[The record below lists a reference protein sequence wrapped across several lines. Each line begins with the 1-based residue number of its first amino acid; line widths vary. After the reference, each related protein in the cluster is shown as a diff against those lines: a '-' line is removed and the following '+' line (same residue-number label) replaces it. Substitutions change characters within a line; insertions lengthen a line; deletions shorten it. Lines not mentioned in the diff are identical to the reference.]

1 MAIRIR
7 AYNFDAVALAGCV
20 MIFVFVKNVL
30 SLHPNMITIQQPMK
44 KLFCFCILLCASLTI
59 HAQLTEIYSSRDAA
73 FAEGV
78 ALYQQG
84 QFAASERTLQHYLH
98 QRGDLLYREQAS
110 FYVLANAFELR
121 HKNTDKA
128 LQQYLKAYTYTPYAS
143 EINFMLGTLQVE
155 KEKYKQALKTY
166 NAVKVNELFR
176 LHEADYFFY
185 KGYAHLQLQDIRS
198 AATQFTK
205 LRTLRS
211 KYDLQARYYYAFCQ
225 YTLQDYGKALPE
237 FLAIE
242 HTAQYKNIVPYYI
255 IQIYYAQGQY
265 DEVYERAE
273 YLLSNNPQNENNG
286 ELHRMMGEIYYQD
299 GRYKK
304 AIEHLNE
311 YQKLFTEQKRQLVR
325 NDVYLLGMSYYQIG
339 DWQNAI
345 KYLNMVK
352 KEDDAISES
361 TCYHTGNAYIKLG
374 QYEQAKM
381 AYAAAMRYK
390 LTPQVR
396 EEAMYNYALA
406 SYQSSTALGESITAF
421 TDFLNE
427 YPNSK
432 YQTQAYELLCDVFMS
447 SKNYKAA
454 LEALDKIA
462 QPTPKMLDTK
472 QYLRYQMGTDAFVQG
487 KYAPA
492 SNYFTAVI
500 DNEPSSSTY
509 KTESYFWL
517 GECYYKQGNFAA
529 AQGAYEQYLAQNNVR
544 QSENYPLINY
554 SLGYTH
560 FAQKQYTAAQNYFQN
575 FVRTLNAE
583 HRTLDLQ
590 ADALNRIGDCQ
601 FNARQF
607 AEAERTY
614 AKVIDLGGKGVD
626 YAMFQ
631 RGYALGLLKRYSDKV
646 DVLNTLVKQY
656 PKSDYAD
663 DAIYEIA
670 RAQIQQNKEK
680 DAIRT
685 YDRLLTSYPNSTL
698 ARKAVLEK
706 AMLYYNMK
714 DYDKAIENYK
724 VVVKKYPG
732 SEEAYA
738 ALDGL
743 ETSYVETNRVSE
755 YLAYTKSLGRIN
767 MTINSQEDSL
777 TYIAAERQYMLEN
790 YPSAVAG
797 LSKYISQYC
806 DGGRYCTLAHYYIAN
821 SHYFLGHKQEAMEA
835 YQALYAIT
843 GNPYMEEACMRV
855 AEIAYDLQ
863 DYQTS
868 LTYFENLQNIASTT
882 DHLNTARLGVLRC
895 SYFLN
900 NHESTIRIAN
910 LIIED
915 PASSATVIMEAQYN
929 LGKAYVA
936 LQQWNEA
943 ISALTPVAA
952 EVRTANGAEAK
963 YLIAEAY
970 YNLQDIDKAEAEIM
984 SFAGMNTQHQYW
996 LAKSFILLADIYV
1009 ARGDDFQAKQYLLS
1023 LQANYKAQDDI
1034 QDIITARLA
1043 AIAEREQPSQT
1054 TNEEDSNDNEEN
1066 L

>member
-1 MAIRIR
+1 MKRIVICCLVWCAAVMA
-7 AYNFDAVALAGCV
+7 
-20 MIFVFVKNVL
+20 
-30 SLHPNMITIQQPMK
+30 
-44 KLFCFCILLCASLTI
+44 

-73 FAEGV
+73 YTEGV
-78 ALYQQG
+78 ELYQQG
-84 QFAASERTLQHYLH
+84 QFAASERSLQKYLA
-98 QRGDLLYREQAS
+98 QGGELTYREQAS

-121 HKNTDKA
+121 KKNTDRA
-128 LQQYLKAYTYTPYAS
+128 LQQYIKRYAYTPYAS

-155 KEKYKQALKTY
+155 REKYKNALKTY
-166 NAVKVNELFR
+166 DAVVVKELFR
-176 LHEADYFFY
+176 PHEADYYFHR
-185 KGYAHLQLQDIRS
+185 GYAHLQQKETKK
-198 AATQFTK
+198 AASQFGQ
-205 LRTLRS
+205 LRKMKS
-211 KYDLQARYYYAFCQ
+211 KYTLQARYYYAYCQ
-225 YTLQDYGKALPE
+225 YKLQDYGKALPD

-265 DEVYERAE
+265 EEVYERAE
-273 YLLSNNPQNENNG
+273 YLLSNNPKNENNG
-286 ELHRMMGEIYYQD
+286 ELHRMLGEIYYQD
-299 GRYKK
+299 GRYTK
-304 AIEHLNE
+304 AIEHLTE
-311 YQKLFTEQKRQLVR
+311 YQKAFTAQKRKLVR
-325 NDVYLLGMSYYQIG
+325 NDIYLLGMSYYQTG
-339 DWQNAI
+339 DWANAV

-352 KEDDAISES
+352 KDSDALSEN
-361 TCYHTGNAYIKLG
+361 TCYHTGNAYAKLE

-381 AYAAAMRYK
+381 AYAAAMRYNI
-390 LTPQVR
+390 TPEIR

-406 SYQSSTALGESITAF
+406 SYQSSTALGESVTAF
-421 TDFLNE
+421 TDFLKE
-427 YPNSK
+427 YPESK
-432 YQTQAYELLCDVFMS
+432 YQTQVYELLCDVFVS

-454 LEALDKIA
+454 LEALDNIA
-462 QPTPKMLDTK
+462 KPTKKMLATK
-472 QYLRYQMGTDAFVQG
+472 QYLRYQMGTDALVQG
-487 KYAPA
+487 KYDAA
-492 SNYFTAVI
+492 IGYFDAVI
-500 DNEPSSSTY
+500 ANEKKTSDY
-509 KTESYFWL
+509 KTEAYFCL
-517 GECYYKQGNFAA
+517 GECYYKQGNYTA
-529 AQGAYEQYLAQNNVR
+529 AQAAYEQYLAQNNVR
-544 QSENYPLINY
+544 KSANYSLINY

-583 HRTLDLQ
+583 HRTLNLQ

-601 FNARQF
+601 FNARKF
-607 AEAERTY
+607 AEAEKTY
-614 AKVIDLGGKGVD
+614 AKVIGLGAKGVD

-631 RGYALGLLKRYSDKV
+631 RGYVLGLLKRYNDKI
-646 DVLNTLVKQY
+646 DALNTLVKQY

-670 RAQIQQNKEK
+670 RAQLQQNQENE
-680 DAIRT
+680 AIRT
-685 YDRLLTSYPNSTL
+685 YDRLLTAYPRSAL
-698 ARKAVLEK
+698 ARKAALEK
-706 AMLYYNMK
+706 AMLYYNVK
-714 DYDKAIENYK
+714 DYENAIEGYK
-724 VVVKKYPG
+724 AVVKKYPG

-743 ETSYVETNRVSE
+743 ETSYVETDRVSD

-767 MTINSQEDSL
+767 MTIDSQEDSL

-806 DGGRYCTLAHYYIAN
+806 EGGRYCTLAHYYFAN

-863 DYQTS
+863 NYETA
-868 LTYFENLQNIASTT
+868 LTYFENLQHIASTT
-882 DHLNTARLGVLRC
+882 EHLNMARLGVLRC

-915 PASSATVIMEAQYN
+915 PASSETVIVEAQYN
-929 LGKAYVA
+929 LGKAYMA

-943 ISALTPVAA
+943 ITALTPAAA

-970 YNLQDIDKAEAEIM
+970 YNLNDIDKAEAEIM
-984 SFAGMNTQHQYW
+984 SFASMNTQHQYW

-1034 QDIITARLA
+1034 QDIVTERLA
-1043 AIAEREQPSQT
+1043 AIAQREQPVEET
-1054 TNEEDSNDNEEN
+1054 TNETQHDNEEA

>member
-1 MAIRIR
+1 MKR
-7 AYNFDAVALAGCV
+7 
-20 MIFVFVKNVL
+20 FVICCLVW
-30 SLHPNMITIQQPMK
+30 
-44 KLFCFCILLCASLTI
+44 CASMMA
-59 HAQLTEIYSSRDAA
+59 HAQLTEIYSSRDADYT
-73 FAEGV
+73 EGV
-78 ALYQQG
+78 ELYQQG
-84 QFAASERTLQHYLH
+84 QFAASERILAKYLA
-98 QRGDLLYREQAS
+98 QAGDLTYREQAR
-110 FYVLANAFELR
+110 FYQLANTFELR
-121 HKNTDKA
+121 HKDAAKN
-128 LQQYLKAYTYTPYAS
+128 LQQYLKLYPYTPYAS
-143 EINFMLGTLQVE
+143 EVRFMIGTLQVE
-155 KEKYKQALKTY
+155 NKKYKHALKTY
-166 NAVKVNELFR
+166 DAVVVKELFR
-176 LHEADYFFY
+176 PHEADYYFHR
-185 KGYAHLQLQDIRS
+185 GYAHLQQKETKK
-198 AATQFTK
+198 AAAQFGQ
-205 LRTLRS
+205 LRTMQS
-211 KYDLQARYYYAFCQ
+211 QYTLQARYYYAYCQ
-225 YTLQDYGKALPE
+225 YKLQDYGKALPD

-273 YLLSNNPQNENNG
+273 YLLSNNPNNENNG
-286 ELHRMMGEIYYQD
+286 ELHRMLGEIYYQD
-299 GRYKK
+299 GRYNK

-339 DWQNAI
+339 DWDNAV

-352 KEDDAISES
+352 KESDALSES
-361 TCYHTGNAYIKLG
+361 TCYHTGNAYVRLH

-381 AYAAAMRYK
+381 AYAATMRYK
-390 LTPQVR
+390 LTPEIH

-406 SYQSSTALGESITAF
+406 SYQSSTALGESVTAF
-421 TDFLNE
+421 TDFLKE
-427 YPNSK
+427 YPASK
-432 YQTQAYELLCDVFMS
+432 YQTQVYELLCDVFVS

-454 LEALDKIA
+454 LEALDNIQ
-462 QPTPKMLDTK
+462 QPTQKMLETK

-487 KYAPA
+487 KNDQAIA
-492 SNYFTAVI
+492 YFTAVL
-500 DNEPSSSTY
+500 DNEQKASDY
-509 KTESYFWL
+509 KTEAYFWI
-517 GECYYKQGNFAA
+517 GECYYKQGKYAE
-529 AQGAYEQYLAQNNVR
+529 AQAAYEQFLMQDNVR
-544 QSENYPLINY
+544 KSNNYPLINY

-560 FAQKQYTAAQNYFQN
+560 FAQKQYDASQNYFQN
-575 FVRTLNAE
+575 FVRTLNTE

-601 FNARQF
+601 FNARKF
-607 AEAERTY
+607 AEAESTY
-614 AKVIDLGGKGVD
+614 AQVIGLGAAGVD
-626 YAMFQ
+626 YATFQ
-631 RGYALGLLKRYSDKV
+631 QGYALGLLKRYGEKIT
-646 DVLNTLVKQY
+646 VLDNLAKQQ

-670 RAQIQQNKEK
+670 RAYIQQSQDNE
-680 DAIRT
+680 AIRT
-685 YDRLLTSYPNSTL
+685 YDRLLATYPHSAL
-698 ARKAVLEK
+698 ARKAALEK
-706 AMLYYNMK
+706 AMLFYNKK
-714 DYDKAIENYK
+714 DYDQAIEGYK
-724 VVVKKYPG
+724 LVVKKYPG
-732 SEEAYA
+732 SEEAYQ

-743 ETSYVETNRVSE
+743 ETSYVETDRVGE

-767 MTINSQEDSL
+767 MTIDSQEDSL

-806 DGGRYCTLAHYYIAN
+806 EGGRYCTLAHYYFAN

-835 YQALYAIT
+835 YQTLYAIT

-868 LTYFENLQNIASTT
+868 LTYFEHLQQIASTT

-915 PASSATVIMEAQYN
+915 PASSATVIVEAQYN
-929 LGKAYVA
+929 LGKAHVA

-943 ISALTPVAA
+943 ITAFTPVAA

-963 YLIAEAY
+963 YRIAEAH

-984 SFAGMNTQHQYW
+984 SFASMNTQHQYW

-1034 QDIITARLA
+1034 QDIITERLA
-1043 AIAEREQPSQT
+1043 AIAQREQPVEET
-1054 TNEEDSNDNEEN
+1054 TNEDAQDNEEN